1 MQNKGLVKLFAL
13 LFGLVSIFQLSF
25 TFKSNQIENNA
36 NEYAITKISDEQID
50 FDKLRN
56 QEKINYL
63 DSLSKIPVFNIG
75 IAEYT
80 YDEVK
85 DRAMNL
91 GLDLK
96 GGINVILQI
105 SVKDILQNL
114 SNNSKDPIFNK
125 SLVDAEEIQK
135 NSQNTYLEDF
145 FIAFDNNNI
154 NGETKLASPDIFA
167 NRTLSE
173 EINFDMSDDEVQS
186 ILKTKI
192 DESVTSAFEVLRKRI
207 DKFGV
212 TQPNIQRLG
221 NSGRILVE
229 LPGAKDIE
237 RVKGL
242 LQSTAQLEFWDAYK
256 GEEFLSFM
264 IQANEIIKSKTS
276 IEKIDQT
283 ELSEVE
289 ELLGSEDDDVAIE
302 KNPILDLIKGQGY
315 QGGPI
320 IAQFDSKNTNIISEY
335 LSDPDVK
342 SLLQPSQ
349 RYVKFLWGIPE
360 ISEEGDEIVAL
371 YAIRGNKEN
380 IPQLSGSVITD
391 ARQSYSVDG
400 ITPTVSM
407 QMNSKGAKTWEEMTG
422 NAYNQSSQIAIVL
435 PSPSIILILE

>member
-13 LFGLVSIFQLSF
+13 LFGLVSVFQLSF
-25 TFKSNQIENNA
+25 TFKSNQIESNA
-36 NEYAITKISDEQID
+36 NEYAIGKISDAEID
-50 FDKLRN
+50 FDKKRN
-56 QEKINYL
+56 QEKNK
-63 DSLSKIPVFNIG
+63 LSRFPFNISVFNIG
-75 IAEYT
+75 IADYT

-114 SNNSKDPIFNK
+114 SNNSKDPIFNQA
-125 SLVDAEEIQK
+125 LNDAEEIQK

-145 FIAFDNNNI
+145 FIAFDNI
-154 NGETKLASPDIFA
+154 KGDSKLASPDIFA

-173 EINFDMSDDEVQS
+173 EINFNMSDEEVQP

-229 LPGAKDIE
+229 LPGAKDVE

-242 LQSTAQLEFWDAYK
+242 LQSTAQLEFWDAFK
-256 GEEFLSFM
+256 GEEFLSFV

-276 IEKIDQT
+276 TKNIQET

-289 ELLGSEDDDVAIE
+289 ELLGTDNDSIVIE
-302 KNPILDLIKGQGY
+302 KNPILDLIMGQGY
-315 QGGPI
+315 PGGPVV
-320 IAQFDSKNTNIISEY
+320 AMFNSKDTNIISEY
-335 LSDPDVK
+335 LSDPDVR

-349 RYVKFLWGIPE
+349 RYVKFLWGIPQM
-360 ISEEGDEIVAL
+360 SEEGEELVEL
-371 YAIRGNKEN
+371 YALKGNREN
-380 IPQLSGSVITD
+380 TSSIKWLSD
-391 ARQSYSVDG
+391 HRC
-400 ITPTVSM
+400 
-407 QMNSKGAKTWEEMTG
+407 KTSLFSRW
-422 NAYNQSSQIAIVL
+422 YNTYCQYAN
-435 PSPSIILILE
+435 EY

>member
-13 LFGLVSIFQLSF
+13 LFGLVSVFQLSF
-25 TFKSNQIENNA
+25 TFKSNQIENKA
-36 NEYAITKISDEQID
+36 NEFAITKISGEEID
-50 FDKLRN
+50 FDKKRN

-63 DSLSKIPVFNIG
+63 DSLSNISVFSIG

-125 SLVDAEEIQK
+125 ALLDAEEMQK

-145 FIAFDNNNI
+145 FIAFDNI
-154 NGETKLASPDIFA
+154 KGDTKLASPDIFA

-173 EINFDMSDDEVQS
+173 EINFDMSDDEVQP

-229 LPGAKDIE
+229 LPGAKDVE

-242 LQSTAQLEFWDAYK
+242 LQSTAQLEFWDAFK

-276 IEKIDQT
+276 NKTADKT
-283 ELSEVE
+283 E
-289 ELLGSEDDDVAIE
+289 
-302 KNPILDLIKGQGY
+302 
-315 QGGPI
+315 
-320 IAQFDSKNTNIISEY
+320 
-335 LSDPDVK
+335 
-342 SLLQPSQ
+342 
-349 RYVKFLWGIPE
+349 
-360 ISEEGDEIVAL
+360 
-371 YAIRGNKEN
+371 
-380 IPQLSGSVITD
+380 
-391 ARQSYSVDG
+391 
-400 ITPTVSM
+400 
-407 QMNSKGAKTWEEMTG
+407 
-422 NAYNQSSQIAIVL
+422 
-435 PSPSIILILE
+435 